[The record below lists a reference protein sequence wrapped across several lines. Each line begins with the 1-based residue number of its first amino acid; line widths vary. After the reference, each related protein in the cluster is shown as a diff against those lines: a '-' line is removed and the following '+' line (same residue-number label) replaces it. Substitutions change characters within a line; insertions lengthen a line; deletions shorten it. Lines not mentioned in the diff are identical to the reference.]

1 MTGSSRRRAGRGRLA
16 IAGAL
21 AALGVMAFGASSAHA
36 ASENVSFTFDDAIL
50 SLPDPAG
57 NSDILNP
64 PDEAEMDGTADD
76 TTHALHVNNGDF
88 SFPPFSGT
96 LSGIPLDVA
105 FSAVDDITGT
115 ADTTTG
121 AVTTNPST
129 FETVVALGAPINSS
143 CTYNSDESFKTG
155 SGTSFNGDPFS
166 VAAGEPRVFTD
177 GVLQTSWGASHFAL
191 VDNTGD
197 CSLVTNIINSGCGG
211 LAIANGLVP
220 QPLTCTPPPGNP
232 PAATPPTAKK
242 KAKCKKKKGKKSAQV
257 AKKKCKK
264 KKK

>member
-16 IAGAL
+16 VAGAL
-21 AALGVMAFGASSAHA
+21 AALGVMAFGVSSAHA
-36 ASENVSFTFDDAIL
+36 ASENVSFSFDDAIL

-57 NSDILNP
+57 NSDILDAP
-64 PDEAEMDGTADD
+64 PPATMDGTADT
-76 TTHALHVNNGDF
+76 TTHALFVDSPDF
-88 SFPPFSGT
+88 FFPGFDGS
-96 LSGIPLDVA
+96 LSGIPLHVE
-105 FSAVDDITGT
+105 FSAIDDITGT

-121 AVTTNPST
+121 AVSTNPST

-155 SGTSFNGDPFS
+155 SGTSFNGDPFT
-166 VAAGEPRVFTD
+166 VAAGDPRAFSD
-177 GVLQTSWGASHFAL
+177 GILQTSWGASHFAL

-211 LAIANGLVP
+211 LAIANGLTP
-220 QPLTCTPPPGNP
+220 APLSCAPPAGGSTPPPATAP
-232 PAATPPTAKK
+232 PKKKKCKKAKK
-242 KAKCKKKKGKKSAQV
+242 KSASASKKS
-257 AKKKCKK
+257 KCKK